1 MQHRHCLVVSA
12 SLLLGG
18 CGVGADPLVAERGV
32 AATMNR
38 APAFEQAG
46 AAPSPMAAAQDG
58 NMDDAS
64 GGAECVTDDGA
75 PYIAP
80 AC

>member
-1 MQHRHCLVVSA
+1 MQHRNCLVVSA
-12 SLLLGG
+12 SLLLAS

-32 AATMNR
+32 AAIMN
-38 APAFEQAG
+38 Q
-46 AAPSPMAAAQDG
+46 APSVEQTAPTVGTMAAVQDG
-58 NMDDAS
+58 NTDDAS